1 MRELNDNDVERFA
14 SALIQFDNIELN
26 ILDERIEL
34 NKKNEYRIN
43 NQGGYLQ
50 DNNFLGRF
58 MEFEFSYQGK
68 NYFIALQL
76 YMNASGYYRLFVFGY
91 DEKVRM
97 WTSVNL
103 STGLKGNIINFDI
116 QIKVSSPQNL
126 SKEARS
132 ERRDRIVKEL
142 RQYGLTADKKN
153 HISFGEYNIDE
164 EMFINTTPQKFIK
177 DLLTIALCKY
187 FVE

>member
-1 MRELNDNDVERFA
+1 MRELNDNDVKRFA
-14 SALIQFDNIELN
+14 STITQCDNIQLD
-26 ILDERIEL
+26 ILGERVVL
-34 NKKNEYRIN
+34 TKKNAYSIN
-43 NQGGYLQ
+43 NQEGHLQ
-50 DNNFLGRF
+50 EDNFLGRH
-58 MEFEFSYQGK
+58 MEFEFSFQEK

-76 YMNASGYYRLFVFGY
+76 YMNIKGYYRLFVIDQNG
-91 DEKVRM
+91 KM

-103 STGLKGNIINFDI
+103 STGLEGNIINFNI
-116 QIKVSSPQNL
+116 QIKVSSPHHL
-126 SKEARS
+126 SKEVRL

-153 HISFGEYNIDE
+153 HILFGAYNIDDE
-164 EMFINTTPQKFIK
+164 NFINTTPEKFVN